1 MAAAVAVYLAHRR
14 DELDEDPVH
23 VLRMAA
29 RAEFDGHP
37 PENVAELAPERR
49 HRVLTAPT
57 CVQARFAP
65 GRIEGYAGRN
75 DAKERPMADVGPP
88 IALIAVGLILWLAV
102 TATIA
107 GISIQTIGLILFLIG
122 VVWLVIELV
131 TQRPPRRTVATR
143 ERVVDR
149 PVVREREVL

>member
-1 MAAAVAVYLAHRR
+1 
-14 DELDEDPVH
+14 
-23 VLRMAA
+23 
-29 RAEFDGHP
+29 
-37 PENVAELAPERR
+37 
-49 HRVLTAPT
+49 
-57 CVQARFAP
+57 
-65 GRIEGYAGRN
+65 
-75 DAKERPMADVGPP
+75 MADVGPP

-131 TQRPPRRTVATR
+131 TNGRRRTVATP

-149 PVVREREVL
+149 PVVRVREVL

>member
-1 MAAAVAVYLAHRR
+1 
-14 DELDEDPVH
+14 
-23 VLRMAA
+23 
-29 RAEFDGHP
+29 
-37 PENVAELAPERR
+37 
-49 HRVLTAPT
+49 
-57 CVQARFAP
+57 
-65 GRIEGYAGRN
+65 
-75 DAKERPMADVGPP
+75 MADVGPP

-131 TQRPPRRTVATR
+131 MNGRRRSVATR

-149 PVVREREVL
+149 PATREREVL